1 MILFLDID
9 GVLHPV
15 FPREDLPDEE
25 NQLLSYL
32 PRLESVLREYS
43 FLQIVV
49 ASDWRRRV
57 AFDELKNIFAEDL
70 RGRLIGITPTLE
82 KMGDGWIGHRQR
94 EALQYLE
101 TQNLADEMWIALDDD
116 PDNWLPDAPLVL
128 CNDGFR
134 ATEEAI
140 LRNLLNKFR

>member
-49 ASDWRRRV
+49 ASDWRRRI
-57 AFDELKNIFAEDL
+57 AFDELRNIFTEDL
-70 RGRLIGITPTLE
+70 RNRLIGITPTLE

-134 ATEEAI
+134 TTEEAI